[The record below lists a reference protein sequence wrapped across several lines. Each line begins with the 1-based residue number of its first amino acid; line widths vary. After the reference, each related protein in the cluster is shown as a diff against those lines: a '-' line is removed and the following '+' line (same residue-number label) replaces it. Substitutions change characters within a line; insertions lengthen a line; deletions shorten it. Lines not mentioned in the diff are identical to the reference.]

1 MSSPQTVPGGQH
13 EPQCLID
20 ELARYDRKP
29 TGNLEWDRAVLR
41 VLRHNDPAVY
51 APWLALDSVVCTATA
66 EVRKVEVEA
75 ANLAD
80 PNVYQAH
87 ADLVMFVAN
96 EIVLKPQCRRFEVD
110 GHNRDVLRFL
120 LYYFNGCPL
129 AEEVFPGR
137 GYKLHKNIMLQ
148 GRKGVGKTMLMQ
160 IFSEYLRR
168 TKNPRYFV
176 NVSVTQMVNHF
187 SLHNNIDLY
196 TYNEFGSTGFRIKP
210 YNLCLND
217 IGVENRPFYGIDTL
231 TVVTDFLHARNELWA
246 NQAIIDR
253 KFAHLTTNLDNA
265 KLTAMFNAKDE
276 YGRIVDRFKTYN
288 VIPLTGDS
296 RR

>member
-1 MSSPQTVPGGQH
+1 MSYPK
-13 EPQCLID
+13 CLID
-20 ELARYDRKP
+20 ELAKYGKRP
-29 TGNLEWDRAVLR
+29 TGNLEWDRAVLQ
-41 VLRHNDPAVY
+41 VLKLQDRKKAE
-51 APWLALDSVVCTATA
+51 PWLAMDNAVAMAAA
-66 EVRKVEVEA
+66 EIEKAKIEA
-75 ANLAD
+75 QNLAD
-80 PNVYQAH
+80 PNIYQAH
-87 ADLVMFVAN
+87 VNMIIFVAN
-96 EIVLKPQCRRFEVD
+96 EIVLKPQNRRFEID
-110 GHNRDVLRFL
+110 EHNKDVLRFL
-120 LYYFNGCPL
+120 LYYFNECPL
-129 AEEVFPGR
+129 AEDVFPGR

-148 GRKGVGKTMLMQ
+148 GNKGVGKTMMMQ

-196 TYNEFGSTGFRIKP
+196 TYNEEGSTGFQIKP
-210 YNLCLND
+210 HNLCLND

-231 TVVTDFLHARNELWA
+231 TVVADFLHARNELWA
-246 NQAIIDR
+246 NMAISDR

-265 KLTAMFNAKDE
+265 KLTAMFNAKDA

>member
-1 MSSPQTVPGGQH
+1 MEYPN
-13 EPQCLID
+13 CLRD
-20 ELARYDRKP
+20 ELAKYDKKP
-29 TGNLEWDRAVLR
+29 TGNVEWDRAVLQ
-41 VLRHNDPAVY
+41 VLRQHDRDKY
-51 APWLALDSVVCTATA
+51 EPWKALDKIVSDANKEIKRA
-66 EVRKVEVEA
+66 QIEA
-75 ANLAD
+75 QNLAD
-80 PNVYQAH
+80 PNIYQAH
-87 ADLVMFVAN
+87 VSLVLFVAN
-96 EIVLKPQCRRFEVD
+96 EIVLKPQNRRFEID
-110 GHNRDVLRFL
+110 EHNKDVLRFL

-129 AEEVFPGR
+129 AEDVFPGR

-148 GRKGVGKTMLMQ
+148 GKKGAGKTLLMQ
-160 IFSEYLRR
+160 IFSEYLKR
-168 TKNPRYFV
+168 TKNPRYFE

-187 SLHNNIDLY
+187 SLYNNIDLY
-196 TYNEFGSTGFRIKP
+196 TYNEEGSVGFHIKP
-210 YNLCLND
+210 HNLCLND

-246 NQAIIDR
+246 NQAISDR

>member
-1 MSSPQTVPGGQH
+1 MSYPK
-13 EPQCLID
+13 CLID
-20 ELARYDRKP
+20 ELAKYGKRP
-29 TGNLEWDRAVLR
+29 TGNLEWDRAVLQ
-41 VLRHNDPAVY
+41 VLKLQDRKKAE
-51 APWLALDSVVCTATA
+51 PWLAMDNAVAMAAA
-66 EVRKVEVEA
+66 EIEKAKIEA
-75 ANLAD
+75 QNLAD
-80 PNVYQAH
+80 PNIYQAH
-87 ADLVMFVAN
+87 VNMIIFVAN
-96 EIVLKPQCRRFEVD
+96 EIVLKPQNRRFEID
-110 GHNRDVLRFL
+110 EHNKDVLRFL
-120 LYYFNGCPL
+120 LYYFNECPL
-129 AEEVFPGR
+129 ADDVFPGR

-148 GRKGVGKTMLMQ
+148 GNKGVGKTMIMQ

-196 TYNEFGSTGFRIKP
+196 TYNEEGSTGFQIKP
-210 YNLCLND
+210 HNLCLND

-231 TVVTDFLHARNELWA
+231 TVVADFLHARNELWA
-246 NQAIIDR
+246 NMAISDR

-265 KLTAMFNAKDE
+265 KLTAMFNAKDA

>member
-1 MSSPQTVPGGQH
+1 MAYPN
-13 EPQCLID
+13 CLID
-20 ELARYDRKP
+20 ELAKYGKKP
-29 TGNLEWDRAVLR
+29 TGNLEWDRAVLQ
-41 VLRHNDPAVY
+41 VLKQQDGKKS
-51 APWLALDSVVCTATA
+51 APWLALDSVVSSSTA
-66 EVRKVEVEA
+66 ELRKA
-75 ANLAD
+75 QSATIDFSD
-80 PNVYQAH
+80 PNIYQAH
-87 ADLVMFVAN
+87 VAMIMFVAN
-96 EIVLKPQCRRFEVD
+96 EIVLKPQNRRFEID
-110 GHNRDVLRFL
+110 EHNKDVLRFL

-129 AEEVFPGR
+129 AEDVFPGR

-148 GRKGVGKTMLMQ
+148 GKKGVGKTMLMQ
-160 IFSEYLRR
+160 IFSEYLRL

-196 TYNEFGSTGFRIKP
+196 TYNEDGSTGFKIKP

-246 NQAIIDR
+246 NQSIIDR